1 MKATTK
7 TALTV
12 AALVS
17 VLGFGGLMR
26 TVNAKQLPSD
36 VAVTYGRSGN
46 NTLSAKL
53 SHEDGGAKD
62 VTEAREN
69 SNHLQAQNTNQPNSN
84 DRQTEENE
92 RGRGEASEQAEEQQE
107 TTQLQSLA
115 KITPQQAQ
123 QAAQTALGGK
133 ASSVQLEN
141 EDGNLVYAVKIGQQ
155 EAKVDAGNGKVLYTE
170 NANQEGEKQEASR
183 PKSSIQVSNNQAGD
197 RETND
202 DAK

>member
-26 TVNAKQLPSD
+26 SVNAEQLPSEI
-36 VAVTYGRSGN
+36 AMTHGRSG
-46 NTLSAKL
+46 NTLSAKFDR
-53 SHEDGGAKD
+53 DGGAKD
-62 VTEAREN
+62 TTEAREN
-69 SNHLQAQNTNQPNSN
+69 SKQLQAQNTIQPNSN
-84 DRQTEENE
+84 NRQTEENE
-92 RGRGEASEQAEEQQE
+92 GGRGEANEPAEEQQE

-183 PKSSIQVSNNQAGD
+183 PKSSIQVSNNQVGD